1 MASLDICK
9 SQLFSGRKRPN
20 ETNLC
25 SDKDSVYKVT
35 GVLQLNGTVSRVDG
49 QGHPTGN
56 PDGICECQPT
66 GINCNTRPSAPIF
79 DGPPVFCANPVTNKC
94 DAPAPQKLCSPAG
107 SKYQVVGV
115 IHPDGSVSS
124 VDASGSVS
132 PRASGIC
139 TCTPNG
145 VPKCHLA
152 LPTPSSHHWSSVLI
166 DKLTSVDRE
175 FVHMFFSLFRQ

>member
-1 MASLDICK
+1 MFTSRLLLSSVLCVIAAVVTATTPAPLGP
-9 SQLFSGRKRPN
+9 L
-20 ETNLC
+20 NLC

-79 DGPPVFCANPVTNKC
+79 DGPPVFCANPITNKC

-124 VDASGSVS
+124 VDAKGTVS

-152 LPTPSSHHWSSVLI
+152 PTNTV
-166 DKLTSVDRE
+166 
-175 FVHMFFSLFRQ
+175 FSPLVFCANRQTNKC

>member
-1 MASLDICK
+1 MACK
-9 SQLFSGRKRPN
+9 NLPDA
-20 ETNLC
+20 NLC

-152 LPTPSSHHWSSVLI
+152 PTNTV
-166 DKLTSVDRE
+166 
-175 FVHMFFSLFRQ
+175 FSPLVFCANRQTNKC